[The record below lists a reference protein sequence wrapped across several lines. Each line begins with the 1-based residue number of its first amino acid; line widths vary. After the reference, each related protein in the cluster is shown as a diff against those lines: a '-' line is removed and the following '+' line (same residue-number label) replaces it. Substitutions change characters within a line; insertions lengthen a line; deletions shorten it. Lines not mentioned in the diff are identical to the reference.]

1 MTEAVV
7 LAFVAS
13 VFAVPGVTSI
23 VTSFVRKLSDALGV
37 DPRVIVYVASIA
49 MTGVILFSGGVT
61 LPAWTGDPT
70 LFVAAWM
77 AWAVANAE
85 LARRLFEAL
94 LKYIPLLSA
103 PQPA

>member
-23 VTSFVRKLSDALGV
+23 VTSVVRKLSDALGI

-49 MTGVILFSGGVT
+49 LTGVIMFSGGVT

-70 LFVAAWM
+70 LFVAAWL

-85 LARRLFEAL
+85 IARRLFEAL
-94 LKYIPLLSA
+94 LKFVPGLAAPASA
-103 PQPA
+103 